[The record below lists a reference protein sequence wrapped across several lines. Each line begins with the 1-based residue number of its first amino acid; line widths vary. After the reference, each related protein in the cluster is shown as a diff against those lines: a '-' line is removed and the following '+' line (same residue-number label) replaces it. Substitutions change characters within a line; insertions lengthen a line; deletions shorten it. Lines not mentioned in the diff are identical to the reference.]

1 MRILVIEDHV
11 PTIELYAEIL
21 ARDGHVVVSERDGI
35 AGRDRAI
42 AESFDL
48 ILCDLGL
55 PGLDGV
61 DLARAVRAAGIRVP
75 LLAVSGR
82 ASDDERL
89 VGLTAGFDSFLIKPF
104 SATTLLRE
112 VALREAARGGEPIA
126 LAPIHAT
133 APPGARVAVTPARLP
148 ASPAPA
154 QLPTTPARPRRG
166 VLGGLVVIAMGLPF
180 VLQPL
185 GVPNAASY
193 LFIAMGLAFLISFV
207 RGRQYVY
214 LIPMVTL
221 TSFGIALLL
230 PTWVTMR
237 PETVAPAFV
246 AIVALGFLAAFVL
259 VPARRWPLIPASLL
273 GIVAAIR
280 FVTGSS
286 PIPAPLEPFLVPI
299 VLVGVGLYLLVEK
312 Q

>member
-1 MRILVIEDHV
+1 MRILLVEDHA
-11 PTIELYAEIL
+11 PTIELFSKIL
-21 ARDGHVVVSERDGI
+21 ARDGNVVVSEHDGI

-48 ILCDLGL
+48 VVCDLGL

-75 LLAVSGR
+75 LVAVSGR
-82 ASDDERL
+82 ATEDERL
-89 VGLTAGFDSFLIKPF
+89 MALTAGFDSFLTKPF
-104 SATTLLRE
+104 SVTTLLRE
-112 VALREAARGGEPIA
+112 VALHDAARGAQHVP
-126 LAPIHAT
+126 LAPIHAAA
-133 APPGARVAVTPARLP
+133 APSVAAAVPVVQQAGS
-148 ASPAPA
+148 AAP
-154 QLPTTPARPRRG
+154 PRRG

-221 TSFGIALLL
+221 SSFGIALLL

-246 AIVALGFLAAFVL
+246 AIVALGFLSAFVL
-259 VPARRWPLIPASLL
+259 VPTRRWPLIPAALL
-273 GIVAAIR
+273 GLVAATRLI
-280 FVTGSS
+280 TGSS

-299 VLVGVGLYLLVEK
+299 VLVGVGLYLLIER

>member
-1 MRILVIEDHV
+1 MRILLVEDHA
-11 PTIELYAEIL
+11 PTIELFSKIL
-21 ARDGHVVVSERDGI
+21 ARDGNVVVAERDGV

-48 ILCDLGL
+48 VVCDLGL

-75 LLAVSGR
+75 LVAVSGR
-82 ASDDERL
+82 ATEDERL
-89 VGLTAGFDSFLIKPF
+89 VALTAGFDSFLTKPF
-104 SATTLLRE
+104 SVTTLLRE
-112 VALREAARGGEPIA
+112 VALHDAARGAHHAP
-126 LAPIHAT
+126 LAPINAT
-133 APPGARVAVTPARLP
+133 AAPSVAAAVPVAQQAGA
-148 ASPAPA
+148 S
-154 QLPTTPARPRRG
+154 ARPRRG

-221 TSFGIALLL
+221 SSFGIALLL

-246 AIVALGFLAAFVL
+246 AIVALGFLSAFVL
-259 VPARRWPLIPASLL
+259 VPTRRWPLIPAGLL
-273 GIVAAIR
+273 GLVAATRLI
-280 FVTGSS
+280 TGSS

-299 VLVGVGLYLLVEK
+299 VLVGVGLYLLIER